1 MCRITNNNQYINLKT
16 FNTMKRLY
24 YLLVVAFVA
33 MATNASAQ
41 FVQSSGEQNSM
52 NGTTNNNGAAN
63 FFKEMP
69 SGDYS
74 RFYVGYNPT
83 KIKWKEDQS
92 DWEDALPFKH
102 GVTVGYLHASN
113 LVRNVP
119 LYLEYGA
126 NFMYSFGKDSYSEE
140 DYDYDLTCTTKMSM
154 YSLNVPV
161 NLALRLSFNNDK
173 IALTPYVGLNFRV
186 NVAGNRKVILELD
199 SDYGNDTETVT
210 QKLFDS
216 SDSDDAL
223 GDAAFKRFQVGLNLG
238 VGLTF
243 NSFYLGVGY
252 VTDFS
257 KIANY
262 EDGDYIGKMGVTT
275 LSLGIAF

>member
-1 MCRITNNNQYINLKT
+1 
-16 FNTMKRLY
+16 MKKLY
-24 YLLVVAFVA
+24 YLLVVVFVA
-33 MATNASAQ
+33 MATNVSAQ
-41 FVQSSGEQNSM
+41 FVQSSNEQNTA
-52 NGTTNNNGAAN
+52 NTTTKSGGSN
-63 FFKEMP
+63 FFKQM
-69 SGDYS
+69 SSADYN
-74 RFYVGYNPT
+74 RFYVGYNPV
-83 KIKWKEDQS
+83 KIKYEDHQS
-92 DWEDALPFKH
+92 GWEEELPFKH

-113 LVRNVP
+113 LVKNVP

-140 DYDYDLTCTTKMSM
+140 DYDYDLGYYDLTYTTKMSM

-199 SDYGNDTETVT
+199 SDYGDDTETVT

-223 GDAAFKRFQVGLNLG
+223 GDAAFKRFQVGFNVG
-238 VGLTF
+238 VGLTLK
-243 NSFYLGVGY
+243 SFYLGVGY

-262 EDGDYIGKMGVTT
+262 EDGDYLGKMGVTT

>member
-1 MCRITNNNQYINLKT
+1 
-16 FNTMKRLY
+16 MKRLY

-52 NGTTNNNGAAN
+52 STTTAN
-63 FFKEMP
+63 SGSDFFKKMP
-69 SGDYS
+69 SSDYN
-74 RFYVGYNPT
+74 RFYIGYNPT
-83 KIKWKEDQS
+83 KIKWEDSEVEWEDQ
-92 DWEDALPFKH
+92 LPFKN

-126 NFMYSFGKDSYSEE
+126 NFMYSFGKDEYSED
-140 DYDYDLTCTTKMSM
+140 DYYGEYTQIIKANM
-154 YSLNVPV
+154 YSINVPV

-173 IALTPYVGLNFRV
+173 VAVTPYLGLNFRL
-186 NVAGNRKVILELD
+186 NVAGNLKYEVEYDGD
-199 SDYGNDTETVT
+199 SESWTN
-210 QKLFDS
+210 KLFDS
-216 SDSDDAL
+216 SNDDEAM
-223 GDAAFKRFQVGLNLG
+223 GDYAFKRFQVGLNLG

-243 NSFYLGVGY
+243 NSFYIGVGY

-262 EDGDYIGKMGVTT
+262 DDDDYVGKLGVTT
-275 LSLGIAF
+275 ISLGIAF

>member
-1 MCRITNNNQYINLKT
+1 
-16 FNTMKRLY
+16 MKRLY

-52 NGTTNNNGAAN
+52 STTTAN
-63 FFKEMP
+63 SGSDFFKKMP
-69 SGDYS
+69 SSDYN
-74 RFYVGYNPT
+74 RFYIGYNPT
-83 KIKWKEDQS
+83 KIKWEDDQS
-92 DWEDALPFKH
+92 YWEEVLPFKH

-113 LVRNVP
+113 LVKNVP
-119 LYLEYGA
+119 LFLEYGA
-126 NFMYSFGKDSYSEE
+126 NFMYSFGKDEYSED
-140 DYDYDLTCTTKMSM
+140 DYYDEYTLIRKANM
-154 YSLNVPV
+154 YSVNVPV

-173 IALTPYVGLNFRV
+173 VAITPYLGLNFRV
-186 NVAGNRKVILELD
+186 NVAGNLKMEEEYVGD
-199 SDYGNDTETVT
+199 SESWT
-210 QKLFDS
+210 KRLFDS
-216 SDSDDAL
+216 SNDDEAM
-223 GDAAFKRFQVGLNLG
+223 DDYAFKRFQVGLNLG

-243 NSFYLGVGY
+243 NSFYIGVGY

-262 EDGDYIGKMGVTT
+262 DDDDYVGKLGVTT

>member
-1 MCRITNNNQYINLKT
+1 
-16 FNTMKRLY
+16 MKRLY

-52 NGTTNNNGAAN
+52 STTNSGASN
-63 FFKEMP
+63 FFKKMP
-69 SGDYS
+69 SSDYN
-74 RFYVGYNPT
+74 RFYIGYNPT
-83 KIKWKEDQS
+83 KIKWEDYQS
-92 DWEDALPFKH
+92 QNEARRPFKN
-102 GVTVGYLHASN
+102 GITVGYLHASN

-126 NFMYSFGKDSYSEE
+126 NFMYSFGKDEYSED
-140 DYDYDLTCTTKMSM
+140 DYYDEYTLIRKANM
-154 YSLNVPV
+154 YSVNVPV

-173 IALTPYVGLNFRV
+173 VAITPYLGLNFRV
-186 NVAGNRKVILELD
+186 NVAGNVKYEEEYDGD
-199 SDYGNDTETVT
+199 SESWTN
-210 QKLFDS
+210 KLFDS
-216 SDSDDAL
+216 SNDDEAM
-223 GDAAFKRFQVGLNLG
+223 GDYAFKRFQVGLNLG

-243 NSFYLGVGY
+243 NSFYIGVGY

-262 EDGDYIGKMGVTT
+262 DDDDYVGKLGVTT

>member
-1 MCRITNNNQYINLKT
+1 
-16 FNTMKRLY
+16 MKRLY

-52 NGTTNNNGAAN
+52 STTNSGASN
-63 FFKEMP
+63 FFKKMP
-69 SGDYS
+69 SSDYN
-74 RFYVGYNPT
+74 RFYIGYNPT
-83 KIKWKEDQS
+83 KIKWENYQS
-92 DWEDALPFKH
+92 EWEEVLPFKH

-113 LVRNVP
+113 IVKNVP
-119 LYLEYGA
+119 LFLEYGA
-126 NFMYSFGKDSYSEE
+126 NFMYSFGKDEYSDD
-140 DYDYDLTCTTKMSM
+140 DYYGEYTQITKANM
-154 YSLNVPV
+154 YSVNVPV

-173 IALTPYVGLNFRV
+173 VAITPYLGLNFRV
-186 NVAGNRKVILELD
+186 NVAGNLKMEEEYAGD
-199 SDYGNDTETVT
+199 SESWT
-210 QKLFDS
+210 KRLFDS
-216 SDSDDAL
+216 SNDDEAM
-223 GDAAFKRFQVGLNLG
+223 DDYAFKRFQVGLNLG

-243 NSFYLGVGY
+243 NSFYIGVGY

-262 EDGDYIGKMGVTT
+262 DDDDYVGKLGVTT

>member
-1 MCRITNNNQYINLKT
+1 
-16 FNTMKRLY
+16 MKRLY

-52 NGTTNNNGAAN
+52 STTNSGASN
-63 FFKEMP
+63 FFKKMP
-69 SGDYS
+69 SSDYN
-74 RFYVGYNPT
+74 RFYIGYNPT
-83 KIKWKEDQS
+83 KIKWEDYQS
-92 DWEDALPFKH
+92 EWEDELPFKH

-113 LVRNVP
+113 IVKNVP
-119 LYLEYGA
+119 LFLEYGA
-126 NFMYSFGKDSYSEE
+126 NFMYSFGKYKYSD
-140 DYDYDLTCTTKMSM
+140 DYYVEYTQIIKANM
-154 YSLNVPV
+154 YSVNVPV

-173 IALTPYVGLNFRV
+173 VAITPYLGLNFRV
-186 NVAGNRKVILELD
+186 NVAGNLKMEVEDDGD
-199 SDYGNDTETVT
+199 SESWTN
-210 QKLFDS
+210 KLFDS
-216 SDSDDAL
+216 SNDDEAM
-223 GDAAFKRFQVGLNLG
+223 DDYAFKRFQVGLNLG

-243 NSFYLGVGY
+243 NSFYIGVGY

-262 EDGDYIGKMGVTT
+262 DDDDYVGKLGVTT

>member
-1 MCRITNNNQYINLKT
+1 
-16 FNTMKRLY
+16 MKRLY

-52 NGTTNNNGAAN
+52 STTNSGASN
-63 FFKEMP
+63 FFKKMP
-69 SGDYS
+69 SSDYN
-74 RFYVGYNPT
+74 RFYIGYNPT
-83 KIKWKEDQS
+83 KIKWEEDQS
-92 DWEDALPFKH
+92 YWEDVLPFKH

-113 LVRNVP
+113 IVKNVP

-126 NFMYSFGKDSYSEE
+126 NFMYSFGKDEYSED
-140 DYDYDLTCTTKMSM
+140 DYYDEYTLIRKANM
-154 YSLNVPV
+154 YSVNVPV

-173 IALTPYVGLNFRV
+173 VAITPYLGLNFRV
-186 NVAGNRKVILELD
+186 NVAGNVKYEEEYDGD
-199 SDYGNDTETVT
+199 SESWTN
-210 QKLFDS
+210 KLFDS
-216 SDSDDAL
+216 SNDDEAM

-243 NSFYLGVGY
+243 NSFYIGVGY

-262 EDGDYIGKMGVTT
+262 DDDDYVGKLGVTT